1 VTVEPEN
8 PPTQLSSATLPELLR
23 PAFWDHDFD
32 RLRWDEHCDF
42 IAGRV
47 LASGT
52 WDQVRWLRVRLGD
65 GGLRDWLLRHRGR
78 GLDLRRLRF
87 WQLILDLP
95 AEEVDQWI
103 AARAADPW
111 EARTGR

>member
-1 VTVEPEN
+1 M
-8 PPTQLSSATLPELLR
+8 
-23 PAFWDHDFD
+23 
-32 RLRWDEHCDF
+32 
-42 IAGRV
+42 AGGV

-52 WDQVRWLRVRLGD
+52 WALVGWLG
-65 GGLRDWLLRHRGR
+65 GGLGVDGLREWLVRHRGR
-78 GLDLRRLRF
+78 GLDRRRLRF